1 MTSPLFIYLR
11 DNEKAWTAF
20 ELTGPEIMKN
30 PSANNLID
38 KKIGEYTA
46 EYVDKVTAQA
56 SDADPTKISPVGKA
70 NNDKF
75 FPSGSCIRQVAHF
88 RQLFR
93 DGGFRKFRF
102 DTPEENMAAYGQ
114 ENPPDYPLENI
125 KGFKLLLVGGKND
138 LLASPAD
145 YYWLMEQL
153 KGNEDTT
160 LIELELGHTSL
171 VTPVDKAH
179 IYEIFDFIK
188 GLDS

>member
-1 MTSPLFIYLR
+1 
-11 DNEKAWTAF
+11 
-20 ELTGPEIMKN
+20 
-30 PSANNLID
+30 
-38 KKIGEYTA
+38 
-46 EYVDKVTAQA
+46 
-56 SDADPTKISPVGKA
+56 
-70 NNDKF
+70 
-75 FPSGSCIRQVAHF
+75 
-88 RQLFR
+88 
-93 DGGFRKFRF
+93 
-102 DTPEENMAAYGQ
+102 MAAYGQ

-171 VTPVDKAH
+171 VTPVDKSH
-179 IYEIFDFIK
+179 IYQIFDFIK